1 MQDNATEVTA
11 AGIARLAGVGRA
23 AVSNW
28 RRRHA
33 DFPKPVGGTETSPSF
48 ALAEVEAWLRKQG
61 KLAEVPLRERVWQQ
75 LAGHPEGPLTALVHT
90 GCVLLLIHERP
101 TVWLDASAGSDARL
115 AAMLPGALEKVLTPR
130 VGGVR
135 GRGGARVG
143 GASGSAS
150 ARAGAGVDAGAGS
163 GVNAAFG
170 RAGVNGG
177 FEQAGVNGPI
187 NPPAVNPSS
196 SAAGVNSGSAAARV
210 NSAPTESAV
219 NSSPTAPTVNTP
231 PTVHNSPAVHHGP
244 AVHNDSSVHNGPSVH
259 SESPLHNASAMHHR
273 PSVHSTIPGT
283 STDIT
288 DSPSAPTAPSAP
300 NRAQT
305 TPATTPTTPPTPALT
320 TPTGPQLLPSVPL
333 LRGAAELAAEI
344 GARQTF
350 EFLLGRHLDAN
361 PRQYTLTPA
370 ELAGLMADLAGPAR
384 TVLDPACGTGALLRA
399 VDPRPGQELY
409 AQDSAPE
416 LAALSTLRLALHS
429 RATVRAAVG
438 DTLRADAHPGLLAD
452 AVLCHPPFNE
462 RNWGHDEL
470 AYDPRWEY
478 GFPAR
483 TESELAWVQ
492 HALARLTDGGTAV
505 LLMPPAAASRRSGR
519 RIRADLLRRGALRA
533 VVALPVGAAPPY
545 NIPLHLWVLRRPDR
559 TPAAPEVLLVDTGR
573 FAGEA
578 RGGPDW
584 EAVRE
589 AVLDA
594 WRVFAREGRLAE
606 RPGLA
611 RSVPV
616 IELLD
621 DDVDLAPA
629 RHLPPAAVADGA
641 EQLTRVRERLGATLR
656 LTADLTP
663 PPADPAPP
671 ARWPLT
677 TVGELAR
684 GGALVMRTGG
694 NGGHARVPVL
704 TDHDVL
710 AGTAPSGTLPESEEE
725 AVLTEPGDVVVPVL
739 GGGAV
744 ARVIDEATGG
754 AALGRNLVLLRPDRT
769 ALDPW
774 FLAGFLR
781 GTANNRQA
789 SSYASTATRLDVR
802 RLHLPRLPLEE
813 QRRYGARFRALDEFE
828 RALRHASRLGEQL
841 VRGMYDGLTDGT
853 VAPD

>member
-1 MQDNATEVTA
+1 MENVDNATEVTA

-48 ALAEVEAWLRKQG
+48 ALAEVESWLRKQG

-75 LAGHPEGPLTALVHT
+75 LSGHPEGPVTALTHA
-90 GCVLLLIHERP
+90 GCVLLLIHDRP
-101 TVWLDASAGSDARL
+101 TVWLDASAGSDERL
-115 AAMLPGALEKVLTPR
+115 AAILTGALQDVLTPR
-130 VGGVR
+130 
-135 GRGGARVG
+135 
-143 GASGSAS
+143 
-150 ARAGAGVDAGAGS
+150 
-163 GVNAAFG
+163 FG
-170 RAGVNGG
+170 
-177 FEQAGVNGPI
+177 
-187 NPPAVNPSS
+187 PS
-196 SAAGVNSGSAAARV
+196 
-210 NSAPTESAV
+210 SAV
-219 NSSPTAPTVNTP
+219 NTRRSVNTSRSVNTRPGQGQPPTVNTP
-231 PTVHNSPAVHHGP
+231 PSAHSAPGVHSPAPVNTSPGVHSPTAVNAPHPVNTRPAVH
-244 AVHNDSSVHNGPSVH
+244 A
-259 SESPLHNASAMHHR
+259 
-273 PSVHSTIPGT
+273 
-283 STDIT
+283 
-288 DSPSAPTAPSAP
+288 
-300 NRAQT
+300 
-305 TPATTPTTPPTPALT
+305 
-320 TPTGPQLLPSVPL
+320 PTGPSLLPSTPL
-333 LRGAAELAAEI
+333 LRGVAELAAELS
-344 GARQTF
+344 ARQTF
-350 EFLLGRHLDAN
+350 EFLLGRLLDAN
-361 PRQYTLTPA
+361 PRQYTLTPND
-370 ELAGLMADLAGPAR
+370 LAVLMAALAGPAR
-384 TVLDPACGTGALLRA
+384 TVLDPACGTGTLLRA
-399 VDPRPGQELY
+399 AAPAPDLELY

-416 LAALSTLRLALHS
+416 LAALTALRLALHT
-429 RATVRAAVG
+429 RADVRGATG
-438 DTLRADAHPGLLAD
+438 DTLREDAFPALRAD

-483 TESELAWVQ
+483 NESELAWVQ
-492 HALARLTDGGTAV
+492 HALARLKEGGTAV

-519 RIRADLLRRGALRA
+519 RIRADLLRRGALHA
-533 VVALPVGAAPPY
+533 VIALPVGAAPPY
-545 NIPLHLWVLRRPDR
+545 NIPLHLWVLRRPEKA
-559 TPAAPEVLLVDTGR
+559 PAQPQVLLVDTGD
-573 FAGEA
+573 FAGEG

-584 EAVRE
+584 RAVRE
-589 AVLDA
+589 AVLDT
-594 WRVFAREGRLAE
+594 WRAFDRDGRLAE

-611 RSVPV
+611 RSLPV
-616 IELLD
+616 IDLLD

-629 RHLPPAAVADGA
+629 RHLPPPAVADGA
-641 EQLTRVRERLGATLR
+641 EQLTAVRERLNETLR

-663 PPADPAPP
+663 PNAGAPHP

-710 AGTAPSGTLPESEEE
+710 AGTDPSGSLPESDEE
-725 AVLTEPGDVVVPVL
+725 AVLTAAGDVVVPVL
-739 GGGAV
+739 GGGSV
-744 ARVIDEATGG
+744 ARVIDEAASG
-754 AALGRNLVLLRPDRT
+754 AALGRNLVLLRPDPT

-802 RLHLPRLPLEE
+802 RLQLPRLPLDE

-828 RALRHASRLGEQL
+828 RALRHAGRLGEQL

-853 VAPD
+853 VTPD

>member
-48 ALAEVEAWLRKQG
+48 ALAEVEAWLRHQG

-75 LAGHPEGPLTALVHT
+75 LAGHPEGPVTALAHA
-90 GCVLLLIHERP
+90 GCVLLLIHDRP
-101 TVWLDASAGSDARL
+101 TVWLEVSAGSDERL
-115 AAMLPGALEKVLTPR
+115 AAMLPAALEQVITPR
-130 VGGVR
+130 FGSARG
-135 GRGGARVG
+135 GRGVH
-143 GASGSAS
+143 
-150 ARAGAGVDAGAGS
+150 AGAP
-163 GVNAAFG
+163 AA
-170 RAGVNGG
+170 A
-177 FEQAGVNGPI
+177 A
-187 NPPAVNPSS
+187 PAVNRP
-196 SAAGVNSGSAAARV
+196 AAVNTPDAAQAGSAALHAPVAADAGVHSGPLVDTPVPV
-210 NSAPTESAV
+210 NTSVPVGVPVPVSAPAPAHAQAAL
-219 NSSPTAPTVNTP
+219 NTAP
-231 PTVHNSPAVHHGP
+231 
-244 AVHNDSSVHNGPSVH
+244 
-259 SESPLHNASAMHHR
+259 
-273 PSVHSTIPGT
+273 
-283 STDIT
+283 
-288 DSPSAPTAPSAP
+288 
-300 NRAQT
+300 
-305 TPATTPTTPPTPALT
+305 TTPTTPTAPAVHL
-320 TPTGPQLLPSVPL
+320 PTGPQLLPSAPL
-333 LRGAAELAAEI
+333 LRGAAELAAQS

-361 PRQYTLTPA
+361 PRQYTLTPT
-370 ELAGLMADLAGPAR
+370 ELARLMADLAGPAR
-384 TVLDPACGTGALLRA
+384 TVLDPACGTGALLCA
-399 VDPRPGQELY
+399 LDARPDQEVY

-416 LAALSTLRLALHS
+416 LAALTALRLALQG
-429 RATVRAAVG
+429 RATVRGAVG
-438 DTLRADAHPGLLAD
+438 DTLRADAYPQLRAD
-452 AVLCHPPFNE
+452 TVLCHPPFNE

-483 TESELAWVQ
+483 AESELAWVQ
-492 HALARLTDGGTAV
+492 HALARLRDGGTAV

-533 VVALPVGAAPPY
+533 VIALPVGAAPPY
-545 NIPLHLWVLRRPDR
+545 NIPLHLWVLRRPEKA
-559 TPAAPEVLLVDTGR
+559 PAQPEVLLADVGQY
-573 FAGEA
+573 AGEG

-584 EAVRE
+584 QGVKD

-594 WRVFAREGRLAE
+594 WRSYDRAGTLQE

-629 RHLPPAAVADGA
+629 RHLPPPTAADGA
-641 EQLTRVRERLGATLR
+641 EQLMAVRERLGETLH
-656 LTADLTP
+656 LTTGLTP
-663 PPADPAPP
+663 PPAVTAQPT
-671 ARWPLT
+671 RWPLT
-677 TVGELAR
+677 TIGELAR

-710 AGTAPSGTLPESEEE
+710 AGTDPSGTLPESDEE
-725 AVLTEPGDVVVPVL
+725 AVLTQAGDVVVPVL
-739 GGGAV
+739 GGGSV
-744 ARVIDEATGG
+744 ARVIDDATGG
-754 AALGRNLVLLRPDRT
+754 AALGRNLVLLRPDPA

-802 RLHLPRLPLEE
+802 RLQLPRLPLEE

-828 RALRHASRLGEQL
+828 RAIRLAGRLGDQL

-853 VAPD
+853 VAPG